1 LTEISPLDVEGLL
14 AALEAAEVQFV
25 VIGGFAVGAHGYP
38 RATKDLDIVPDPAPE
53 NLQRLALL
61 LSDLNAS
68 VLGMEEFTEE
78 EEVVQPDMAGLAM
91 GGNFV
96 LATSRGRLDIMQLVG
111 PDLEYA
117 DLDAASVEDEVF
129 GHRVR
134 FCGFDHLI
142 AMKEAA
148 GRPEDEL
155 DLQRLRESREASTE
169 PPV

>member
-1 LTEISPLDVEGLL
+1 MTGVSPLDVEGLL
-14 AALEAAEVQFV
+14 SALEAAEIRFV

-38 RATKDLDIVPDPAPE
+38 RATKDLDIVPDPDPE
-53 NLQRLALL
+53 NLERLASLL
-61 LSDLNAS
+61 TDLNAS
-68 VLGMEEFTEE
+68 VLGTEEFAKD
-78 EEVVQPDMAGLAM
+78 EVVQPDADGLAM

-96 LATSRGRLDIMQLVG
+96 LATSHGRLDIMQLIG

-117 DLDAASVEDEVF
+117 DLDSAAVEDEVF

-148 GRPEDEL
+148 GRPEDEI
-155 DLQRLRESREASTE
+155 DLQRMRESRSK
-169 PPV
+169 